1 MLTLEVIEGV
11 PTITWNTGFDGLNLS
26 AGQIESLQFSAAG
39 DDVMEIDGADYVFST
54 ANGMIVTSLS
64 VVTTSLN
71 AVYEIG
77 YGPTVDSIS
86 GWTKLWGG
94 NASTSA
100 DTLPRAMYIPAGNYL
115 TLRHVSGTALN
126 LRVVGITITQE
137 VAADSNL
144 NDDMDGNSP

>member
-1 MLTLEVIEGV
+1 M
-11 PTITWNTGFDGLNLS
+11 PTIIWNQGFDPLNLS
-26 AGQIESLQFSAAG
+26 TGQIESLQFNTSA
-39 DDVMEIDGADYVFST
+39 DDVMVIDDADHVFST
-54 ANGMIVTSLS
+54 ANGMIVTSLT
-64 VVTTSLN
+64 VDTTSGS

-94 NASTSA
+94 STFSSA

-115 TLRHVSGTALN
+115 TLRHVSGTGLN
-126 LRVVGITITQE
+126 LRVTNITITQE